1 MRYYKIAGIVLKIVG
16 IDDFSVEK
24 MREYEVAE
32 CAYDVCISISDSQ
45 NIAKPDDVK
54 EIARQKYR
62 VYATCREGYCTYDE
76 MGNNGLSAL
85 IVMDRAISNVSV
97 CARDVSHLGGASLS
111 VRKFNMLAEV
121 FRFVVLVRGGTVFHS
136 SALMYDGHALLFSAP
151 SGTGKST
158 HTGLWCQYMNGA
170 EVFND
175 DSPAIMVENG
185 QIFAYGTPWSGKSD
199 LNKNVRLPVKAIV
212 FLERA
217 TENSIDALN
226 GKTAFLH
233 LVSQSFKAPFT
244 GLLNDMLDVQEKIF
258 ENVKLYKL
266 KCNIS
271 KQAVDTVYNEVF
283 KG

>member
-1 MRYYKIAGIVLKIVG
+1 
-16 IDDFSVEK
+16 
-24 MREYEVAE
+24 
-32 CAYDVCISISDSQ
+32 
-45 NIAKPDDVK
+45 
-54 EIARQKYR
+54 
-62 VYATCREGYCTYDE
+62 
-76 MGNNGLSAL
+76 
-85 IVMDRAISNVSV
+85 
-97 CARDVSHLGGASLS
+97 
-111 VRKFNMLAEV
+111 
-121 FRFVVLVRGGTVFHS
+121 
-136 SALMYDGHALLFSAP
+136 
-151 SGTGKST
+151 
-158 HTGLWCQYMNGA
+158 MNGA